1 MFSQSFILGPFEPNL
16 GSGVLFFERTSEEG
30 SARAL
35 GGGGGGGA
43 FSLSSFRQLSL
54 KKSADRRFGTV
65 RGFPYQLT
73 SFLSE

>member
-1 MFSQSFILGPFEPNL
+1 MFAQSFILGPFEPNL
-16 GSGVLFFERTSEEG
+16 GSGVLFCERTSEEG

-35 GGGGGGGA
+35 GARGGGS

-54 KKSADRRFGTV
+54 KKSADHRFGTV

-73 SFLSE
+73 SFLPE